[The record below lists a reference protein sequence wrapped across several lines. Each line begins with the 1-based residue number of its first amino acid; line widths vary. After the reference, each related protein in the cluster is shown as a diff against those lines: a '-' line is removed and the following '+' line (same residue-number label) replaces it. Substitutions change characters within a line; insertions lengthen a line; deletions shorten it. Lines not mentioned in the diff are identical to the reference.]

1 MSSTFGNSRVYVL
14 KITEKNRRQLILRHV
29 QSIALSNFPDLEEFL
44 ERMEYFLKRE
54 RKSILKRAKERITND
69 LPNDVASSLWE
80 DYGVELGQFENTF
93 PGILRY
99 SLFTML
105 MSMTEASIVT
115 LCHGVRQIFKLEKSF
130 NQRKSDVINRGI
142 KKYLK
147 KHLCIDTSGY
157 TDLIELVDSFRK
169 LRNCIVHSKGRI
181 AWRTEKEEADLR
193 KFIEST
199 PTLEINHYGQIV
211 ILEGFIKIS
220 MHNAKLLVQRL
231 LESIREK
238 LE

>member
-1 MSSTFGNSRVYVL
+1 L
-14 KITEKNRRQLILRHV
+14 KITEKNHRQLILRHV

-44 ERMEYFLKRE
+44 ERIEYFLKRE

-115 LCHGVRQIFKLEKSF
+115 LCHGVRQIVKLEESF

-147 KHLCIDTSGY
+147 KHLRIDTSGY

-181 AWRTEKEEADLR
+181 AWRTEKEEAYLR

-211 ILEGFIKIS
+211 ILEGFIEIS

>member
-1 MSSTFGNSRVYVL
+1 MFGNTRVYVL

-44 ERMEYFLKRE
+44 ERIEYFLKRE

-115 LCHGVRQIFKLEKSF
+115 LCHGVRQIVKLEKSF

-211 ILEGFIKIS
+211 ILEGFIEIS
-220 MHNAKLLVQRL
+220 MHNAKLLIQRL

>member
-1 MSSTFGNSRVYVL
+1 M
-14 KITEKNRRQLILRHV
+14 KITEKNRRKLILRHV

-44 ERMEYFLKRE
+44 ERIEYFLKRE

>member
-1 MSSTFGNSRVYVL
+1 
-14 KITEKNRRQLILRHV
+14 
-29 QSIALSNFPDLEEFL
+29 
-44 ERMEYFLKRE
+44 
-54 RKSILKRAKERITND
+54 
-69 LPNDVASSLWE
+69 
-80 DYGVELGQFENTF
+80 
-93 PGILRY
+93 
-99 SLFTML
+99 
-105 MSMTEASIVT
+105 
-115 LCHGVRQIFKLEKSF
+115 LCGGVRQIFELEDCF
-130 NQRKSDVINRGI
+130 DQRKSDVINRGI

-193 KFIEST
+193 KLIEST

-211 ILEGFIKIS
+211 ILEGFIEIS

>member
-1 MSSTFGNSRVYVL
+1 M

-44 ERMEYFLKRE
+44 ERIEYFLKRE

-93 PGILRY
+93 PEILRY

-130 NQRKSDVINRGI
+130 NQRKSDVINEGI

>member
-1 MSSTFGNSRVYVL
+1 
-14 KITEKNRRQLILRHV
+14 
-29 QSIALSNFPDLEEFL
+29 LEEFL
-44 ERMEYFLKRE
+44 ERIEYFLKRE

-69 LPNDVASSLWE
+69 RPNDVASSLWE

-115 LCHGVRQIFKLEKSF
+115 LCHGVRQIVKLEESF
-130 NQRKSDVINRGI
+130 NQRKSDIINRGI

-147 KHLCIDTSGY
+147 KHLRIDTSGY

-199 PTLEINHYGQIV
+199 PTVEINHYGQIV
-211 ILEGFIKIS
+211 ILEGFIEIS

>member
-1 MSSTFGNSRVYVL
+1 L
-14 KITEKNRRQLILRHV
+14 KITEKNHRQLILRHV

-44 ERMEYFLKRE
+44 ERIEYFLKRE

-115 LCHGVRQIFKLEKSF
+115 LCHGVRQIVKLEESF

-147 KHLCIDTSGY
+147 KHLRIDTSGY

-199 PTLEINHYGQIV
+199 PTVEINHYGQIV
-211 ILEGFIKIS
+211 ILEGFIEIS

>member
-1 MSSTFGNSRVYVL
+1 
-14 KITEKNRRQLILRHV
+14 
-29 QSIALSNFPDLEEFL
+29 
-44 ERMEYFLKRE
+44 
-54 RKSILKRAKERITND
+54 
-69 LPNDVASSLWE
+69 
-80 DYGVELGQFENTF
+80 
-93 PGILRY
+93 
-99 SLFTML
+99 

-115 LCHGVRQIFKLEKSF
+115 LCHGVRQIVKLEESF

-147 KHLCIDTSGY
+147 KHLRIDTSGY

-199 PTLEINHYGQIV
+199 PTVEINHYGQIV
-211 ILEGFIKIS
+211 ILEGFIEIS

>member
-1 MSSTFGNSRVYVL
+1 MFGNTRVYVL

-44 ERMEYFLKRE
+44 ERIEYFLKRE

-115 LCHGVRQIFKLEKSF
+115 LCHGVRQIVKLEKFF

-211 ILEGFIKIS
+211 ILEGFIEIS
-220 MHNAKLLVQRL
+220 MHNAKLLIQRL

>member
-1 MSSTFGNSRVYVL
+1 M

-44 ERMEYFLKRE
+44 ERIEYFLKRE

-115 LCHGVRQIFKLEKSF
+115 LCHGVRQIVKLEKFF

-211 ILEGFIKIS
+211 ILEGFIEIS
-220 MHNAKLLVQRL
+220 MHNAKLLIQRL

>member
-1 MSSTFGNSRVYVL
+1 M

-29 QSIALSNFPDLEEFL
+29 QSIALSNFPDLEKFL
-44 ERMEYFLKRE
+44 ERIEYLLKRE

-99 SLFTML
+99 PLFTML
-105 MSMTEASIVT
+105 MSMTEDSIVT

-157 TDLIELVDSFRK
+157 TDLSELVDSFRN

-220 MHNAKLLVQRL
+220 MHNGKLLVQRL